1 MPSFLHILIFLFFSA
16 TTLSWLHLSWLWK
29 FQSWQSRLFHRWNWC
44 GKSRL
49 FYQKGNLLKNN
60 NNPSKYKKRPFSKQE
75 CKHTA
80 PCRNDFEALFP
91 KKCQIC
97 KPIANWY
104 IKGVQ
109 YTGSPFQYQNGYW
122 DLLLWYCICPTQPIF
137 TNTETA
143 MLSSVQMISSLVSL
157 RTRRLSQAAN
167 IWECCW
173 KDQSRLVTSPI
184 SLFLCSLL
192 CNEI

>member
-1 MPSFLHILIFLFFSA
+1 MRYSRETGLLWWIGFQTCSFERSIAIWLPSFLHILIFSIFSA

-49 FYQKGNLLKNN
+49 FYQKGNLLKND

-109 YTGSPFQYQNGYW
+109 YTLYRVPVSVSEWLLGSFAMILYLSNSTNIHKYW
-122 DLLLWYCICPTQPIF
+122 DGNAVYGDP
-137 TNTETA
+137 A
-143 MLSSVQMISSLVSL
+143 V
-157 RTRRLSQAAN
+157 
-167 IWECCW
+167 
-173 KDQSRLVTSPI
+173 
-184 SLFLCSLL
+184 
-192 CNEI
+192 